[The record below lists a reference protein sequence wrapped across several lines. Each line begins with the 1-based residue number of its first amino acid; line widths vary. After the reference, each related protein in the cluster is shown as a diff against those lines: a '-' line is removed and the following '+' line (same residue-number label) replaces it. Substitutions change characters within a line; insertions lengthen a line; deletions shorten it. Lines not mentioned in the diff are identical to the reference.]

1 MEIEDELYTLVD
13 SEGGFI
19 RNIVVAVI
27 LGKIKG
33 LVFVGSMGQNFL
45 TQPM

>member
-1 MEIEDELYTLVD
+1 MEFYTLVD

-19 RNIVVAVI
+19 GDIFVTKT

-33 LVFVGSMGQNFL
+33 LVFVGYMGQKFL

>member
-1 MEIEDELYTLVD
+1 MELCTLVD
-13 SEGGFI
+13 SGGGFI
-19 RNIVVAVI
+19 GDIVVTGI

-33 LVFVGSMGQNFL
+33 LVFVESMGQKFL